1 MIQYSYF
8 LNIKEHLAQS
18 QYTCTCINKLQ
29 MGFIRV
35 QILLRRGAMDT
46 PLCDKVCQWLAA
58 CRWISPVIPVF
69 STNKADR
76 HVIAEI
82 LLKVVLK
89 IMTILLALYLKKG
102 NFLYFLELVQLY
114 ILYKKP
120 SRMIN
125 KIHIQ
130 RDKFKTLILRVVL
143 RVPLVEQ
150 ELSTYPEHL
159 SSPLILDL

>member
-1 MIQYSYF
+1 MRSHSIHVHVLTNSKCGS
-8 LNIKEHLAQS
+8 L
-18 QYTCTCINKLQ
+18 
-29 MGFIRV
+29 RV
-35 QILLRRGAMDT
+35 QILLRRDAMDT

-58 CRWISPVIPVF
+58 CRWISPGTPAF
-69 STNKADR
+69 FTNKADR

-89 IMTILLALYLKKG
+89 IMTTPLTLYLKKG

-130 RDKFKTLILRVVL
+130 RDKFKTLILRVVI
-143 RVPLVEQ
+143 RVPLEEQ
-150 ELSTYPEHL
+150 ELSTYPDHL
-159 SSPLILDL
+159 SSLLILVSSCYSFLCFMCTVL